1 MLCPVSRDNL
11 LSIGSF
17 GLLTGL
23 SVTTLRHC
31 DDAGVL
37 EPAFVD
43 PETSYRYYH
52 PNQVRRA
59 RVIQRLRAVDLANQ
73 RHQERP
79 GNAGGGRRP

>member
-1 MLCPVSRDNL
+1 MSRENL

-17 GLLTGL
+17 GMLTGL
-23 SVTTLRHC
+23 SVTTLRHY

-43 PETSYRYYH
+43 PETSYRYYD
-52 PNQVRRA
+52 PNQVPACAGDPEAPRSRPA
-59 RVIQRLRAVDLANQ
+59 YR

-79 GNAGGGRRP
+79 GNVGGGRRP